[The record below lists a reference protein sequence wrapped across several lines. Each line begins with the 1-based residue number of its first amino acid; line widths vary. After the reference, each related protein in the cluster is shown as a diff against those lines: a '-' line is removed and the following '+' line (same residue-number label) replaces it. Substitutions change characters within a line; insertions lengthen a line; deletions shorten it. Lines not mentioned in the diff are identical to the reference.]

1 MRCRQCGAEISENAK
16 FCGVCGKKVEKEVVQ
31 PQQEEKK
38 NVKVEKNQNTG
49 KKCCSADYPM
59 YLCCHYR
66 IYHWTE
72 KRNGIFG

>member
-38 NVKVEKNQNTG
+38 NVKVEKNQNM
-49 KKCCSADYPM
+49 KF
-59 YLCCHYR
+59 R
-66 IYHWTE
+66 IVLQAQSS
-72 KRNGIFG
+72 

>member
-38 NVKVEKNQNTG
+38 KVKVEKIKILGKNQ
-49 KKCCSADYPM
+49 KEELL
-59 YLCCHYR
+59 LC
-66 IYHWTE
+66 
-72 KRNGIFG
+72 